1 MKSARLPPSVT
12 AAIHDISVRKATEKQ
27 LAQMEG
33 RYHGLLEAAPDAM
46 VVVNHGGD
54 IVLLNLQAE
63 KQFGYRRDELLG
75 QPITDIIPQGFAERL
90 IADDLRSAEEALAQ
104 QIGMGIELTAR
115 RKDGSE
121 FPIELMLS
129 RLESGEGILVT
140 AAIRD
145 ISVRKR
151 VEENLR
157 RSEDHF
163 RASERKRVEE
173 NLRSED
179 RFRSIFSLVSDG
191 IFITSPATGAFTEVN
206 ETACVMFGYTANELI
221 GGDIQMICSGVPP
234 YTQAEAMEWHA
245 KAIATGNPQRFEWH
259 CRTKDGHLFWAEFS
273 IQLALISGQNVVL
286 ATVRN
291 VTERHAV
298 EAQLRQAQ
306 KMETIGNLTGG
317 MAHDFNNMLGV
328 IIGNLDLA
336 RPLIKDNDEVAELVQ
351 EAIEAAL
358 SGAELTRQLLAF
370 ARQQPLRP
378 ERIEVN
384 ELITNIVRLLR
395 RTLGENIEITLD
407 LAANLWPA
415 VADPAQL
422 EAGLTNLAT
431 NARDAMPQGGKLT
444 IATANRHLDRDDA
457 AAHVE
462 AIPGEYAAIEVT
474 DTGAGMTPEVV
485 ERIFEPFFT
494 TKGPGKGTGLGLS
507 MVFGFIKQSG
517 GHISVYSEPG
527 VGTTFRLYLPRAEP
541 EGAVAADTDAAAA
554 PSGKGEIVL
563 AVEDNPRLRRLVMRQ
578 LTELGYQ
585 PLEADGPAAALAM
598 LEAGKVELLF
608 SDIVMP
614 GPIDGIGLAQQ
625 AIERWPDLKIV
636 LTSGFPG
643 TKLDDQLGRS
653 RAMVR
658 LLGKPYRKEDLAR
671 VLNEALEG

>member
-1 MKSARLPPSVT
+1 M
-12 AAIHDISVRKATEKQ
+12 HDIIVRKAAEKQ

-46 VVVNHGGD
+46 VVINHEGAIVLLNLQAEKQFGYRRDELVGQKVKTIIPEGFAERLIADGTRTAAEALAQQIGTGIELIARRKDGSEFPIELMLSPLESPEGILVTAAIRDISVRKAAEQHLAQVEGRYRGLLEAAPDAMVVVNQGGD

-63 KQFGYRRDELLG
+63 KQFGYRRDELIG
-75 QPITDIIPQGFAERL
+75 QQVKNIIPQGFAERL
-90 IADDLRSAEEALAQ
+90 IADDLRSAEEAVAQ
-104 QIGMGIELTAR
+104 QIGTGIELTAR

-129 RLESGEGILVT
+129 PLESPEGILVT

-145 ISVRKR
+145 ISVR
-151 VEENLR
+151 VSTEE
-157 RSEDHF
+157 
-163 RASERKRVEE
+163 
-173 NLRSED
+173 
-179 RFRSIFSLVSDG
+179 
-191 IFITSPATGAFTEVN
+191 
-206 ETACVMFGYTANELI
+206 
-221 GGDIQMICSGVPP
+221 
-234 YTQAEAMEWHA
+234 
-245 KAIATGNPQRFEWH
+245 
-259 CRTKDGHLFWAEFS
+259 
-273 IQLALISGQNVVL
+273 
-286 ATVRN
+286 
-291 VTERHAV
+291 
-298 EAQLRQAQ
+298 QLRQAQ
-306 KMETIGNLTGG
+306 KMEAIGNLTGG

-328 IIGNLDLA
+328 ILGNLDLA
-336 RPLIKDNDEVAELVQ
+336 RPLVKDNDEVVELVQ

-358 SGAELTRQLLAF
+358 SGAELTRRLLAF

-378 ERIEVN
+378 ERIAAN
-384 ELITNIVRLLR
+384 ELIAGIVRLLR

-407 LAANLWPA
+407 LADNLWPA

-422 EAGLTNLAT
+422 EASLTNLAT

-444 IATANRHLDRDDA
+444 IATANRHLDRDYA

-474 DTGAGMTPEVV
+474 DTGAGMPPGVV

-527 VGTTFRLYLPRAEP
+527 VGTTFRLYLPRAAA
-541 EGAVAADTDAAAA
+541 EGTVAVDTDAVAA

-585 PLEADGPAAALAM
+585 PLEADGPAAALSL

-625 AIERWPDLKIV
+625 ASERWPDLKIV

-643 TKLDDQLGRS
+643 TKLDDQLGLT
-653 RAMVR
+653 RAVVR

-671 VLNEALEG
+671 VLNEALGG

>member
-1 MKSARLPPSVT
+1 
-12 AAIHDISVRKATEKQ
+12 
-27 LAQMEG
+27 
-33 RYHGLLEAAPDAM
+33 M
-46 VVVNHGGD
+46 VVVNQGGD

-63 KQFGYRRDELLG
+63 KQFGYRRDELIG
-75 QPITDIIPQGFAERL
+75 QQVKNIIPQGFAERL
-90 IADDLRSAEEALAQ
+90 IADDLRSAEEAVAQ
-104 QIGMGIELTAR
+104 QIGTGIELTAR

-129 RLESGEGILVT
+129 PLESPEGILVT

-145 ISVRKR
+145 ISVR
-151 VEENLR
+151 VSTEE
-157 RSEDHF
+157 
-163 RASERKRVEE
+163 
-173 NLRSED
+173 
-179 RFRSIFSLVSDG
+179 
-191 IFITSPATGAFTEVN
+191 
-206 ETACVMFGYTANELI
+206 
-221 GGDIQMICSGVPP
+221 
-234 YTQAEAMEWHA
+234 
-245 KAIATGNPQRFEWH
+245 
-259 CRTKDGHLFWAEFS
+259 
-273 IQLALISGQNVVL
+273 
-286 ATVRN
+286 
-291 VTERHAV
+291 
-298 EAQLRQAQ
+298 QLRQAQ
-306 KMETIGNLTGG
+306 KMEAIGNLTGG

-328 IIGNLDLA
+328 ILGNLDLA
-336 RPLIKDNDEVAELVQ
+336 RPLVKDNDEVVELVQ

-358 SGAELTRQLLAF
+358 SGAELTRRLLAF

-378 ERIEVN
+378 ERIAAN
-384 ELITNIVRLLR
+384 ELIAGIVRLLR

-407 LAANLWPA
+407 LADNLWPA

-422 EAGLTNLAT
+422 EASLTNLAT

-444 IATANRHLDRDDA
+444 IATANRHLDRDYA

-474 DTGAGMTPEVV
+474 DTGAGMPPGIV

-541 EGAVAADTDAAAA
+541 EGAVAADIDAVAT

-625 AIERWPDLKIV
+625 ASERWPDLKIV

-643 TKLDDQLGRS
+643 TKLDDQLGQS
-653 RAMVR
+653 RATVR

-671 VLNEALEG
+671 VLNEALGG